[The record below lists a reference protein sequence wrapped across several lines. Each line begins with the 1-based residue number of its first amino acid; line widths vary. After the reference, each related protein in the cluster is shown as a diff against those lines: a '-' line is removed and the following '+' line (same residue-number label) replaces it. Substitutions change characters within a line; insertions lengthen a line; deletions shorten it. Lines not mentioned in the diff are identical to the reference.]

1 VATLAALGHDIGRA
15 PRKGFPLRLSPPGG
29 QVRGVLVWAL
39 LGTLSDLRHDQR
51 QRGKPGRNSGL
62 SGSPYSAPPSAHRF
76 PARPWSEAQ
85 AERGATIAVRG
96 VTTPVAQMRMRPPA
110 NAKAPPAPSGSA
122 RKKGTGGGGAPEKSE
137 RASNRAGNAK
147 SPSSNTVPAANAI

>member
-1 VATLAALGHDIGRA
+1 MAALAALGHDIGRA
-15 PRKGFPLRLSPPGG
+15 PRKGFRPGCLLAAAKAG
-29 QVRGVLVWAL
+29 PFWSWAL

-62 SGSPYSAPPSAHRF
+62 SGSPYSAPPRLTDF
-76 PARPWSEAQ
+76 PRRSEAQ